1 MSATDWAGSRPAT
14 APPFLTERNIGPA
27 VMLPAASHAFSAA
40 TGQATLPRDRD
51 GLAGSLLPSQ
61 ASWYR

>member
-1 MSATDWAGSRPAT
+1 
-14 APPFLTERNIGPA
+14 LTERNIGPA